1 MKQVAGQFA
10 GSRELAEV
18 KKQMPDVLKAK
29 KLTPYQGLLHAI
41 WTDERI
47 ASVCVSM
54 RNTDQIPA
62 SIPRPARVF
71 EPLKAVEIR
80 QLRDAAPAGRTNPH
94 LAHAPAA
101 PLLWCTK
108 MRLGDI
114 TFYLTYHDH
123 HGYRSEAVENFAR
136 LESHER
142 DWADADL
149 EAAREACPNRLD
161 FAKLLPLRLI
171 VSWAD
176 RNLHSR
182 TLKTTASPTRRP
194 LLARRN
200 LFIIFTS
207 ACHRRARIVISE
219 H

>member
-54 RNTDQIPA
+54 RNTDQIRLNTEA
-62 SIPRPARVF
+62 ARVF

-80 QLRDAAPAGRTNPH
+80 QLRDAALAAGPTLCADCDGRC
-94 LAHAPAA
+94 AVAGG
-101 PLLWCTK
+101 TK
-108 MRLGDI
+108 ARLGDI
-114 TFYLTYHDH
+114 TRYLTYHDH
-123 HGYRSEAVENFAR
+123 HGYRSEARENFAR

-161 FAKLLPLRLI
+161 FAKLLPAPI

-182 TLKTTASPTRRP
+182 TLEKPPPRRQEV
-194 LLARRN
+194 LSARRN
-200 LFIIFTS
+200 LL
-207 ACHRRARIVISE
+207 
-219 H
+219 